1 MTNILDP
8 IYASRL
14 SILQE
19 LFANTISGPTAAK
32 QLASATLSDDVS
44 REESLNRLWNLITAL
59 AIQKP
64 EHHDKLVDVVVDLSE
79 LPSPAHNATTQASE
93 PATEPLTV
101 QDQVVWKDLPML
113 GWRFRDYY
121 NTQVRPESPAETQQK
136 AIAEIVN
143 INRFAALMMATD
155 EPVFASYSWFAL
167 ITLRGALETPIDQR
181 SPREPLE
188 AWVPAAAAW
197 IETLGVEIY
206 SWEEEFESGPKI
218 GARGKGGL
226 LWDGK
231 HGFCKGRWK
240 LWRERFG
247 EVARMEGQLGE
258 GIRKIAEDA
267 ETMMREIE
275 DGDVE

>member
-1 MTNILDP
+1 MIDTSDP
-8 IYASRL
+8 IYASHL
-14 SILQE
+14 SILEQ
-19 LFANTISGPTAAK
+19 LFANTISGPAAAQ
-32 QLASATLSDDVS
+32 QLATTTLSDNVPA
-44 REESLNRLWNLITAL
+44 EESLDRLWNLITAL
-59 AIQKP
+59 AVQKP
-64 EHHDKLVDVVVDLSE
+64 EHHDKLVDILVDLSE
-79 LPSPAHNATTQASE
+79 LPCPDANATTQPDESASE
-93 PATEPLTV
+93 PLKV
-101 QDQVVWKDLPML
+101 QDQVVWKNLPML
-113 GWRFRDYY
+113 GWRFRDFY
-121 NTQVRPESPAETQQK
+121 NTQVRPDDPAEKQQN

-143 INRFAALMMATD
+143 INKFAALLMATD
-155 EPVFASYSWFAL
+155 KPVFASYSWFAL
-167 ITLRGALETPIDQR
+167 ITLRSALETPFDQR

-218 GARGKGGL
+218 GARGRGGP

-267 ETMMREIE
+267 ETMMKEIE
-275 DGDVE
+275 DGNVE

>member
-1 MTNILDP
+1 MANVSGQ

-14 SILQE
+14 VILQN
-19 LFANTISGPTAAK
+19 LFANNISGPEAAK
-32 QLASATLSDDVS
+32 QLATVTLSDNVS
-44 REESLNRLWNLITAL
+44 HEEGLNRLWNLITAV
-59 AIQKP
+59 AVQSP
-64 EHHDKLVDVVVDLSE
+64 EHHDRLVDVVVDLSE
-79 LPSPAHNATTQASE
+79 LPSPGPDATTQSDE
-93 PATEPLTV
+93 PAAEPLIV
-101 QDQVVWKDLPML
+101 QDQEAWRDLPML
-113 GWRFRDYY
+113 GWRFRDYW
-121 NTQVRPESPAETQQK
+121 NTQVRPDSSAEDRQK
-136 AIAEIVN
+136 AISEIIN
-143 INRFAALMMATD
+143 ISKFAALLMATD
-155 EPVFASYSWFAL
+155 EAVFASYSWFAL
-167 ITLRGALETPIDQR
+167 ITLRSALETPTDKR

-206 SWEEEFESGPKI
+206 SWDEEFEHGPKI
-218 GARGKGGL
+218 GARGKGGP

-247 EVARMEGQLGE
+247 EIARMEGELKE
-258 GIRKIAEDA
+258 EVRKVAEDA